1 MKTVL
6 LKSINKDIEV
16 LIRNELLGKKCTL
29 ADQSSDEMYKK
40 QINMFRE
47 KLKNKDFII
56 KDLLQSIKKIKT
68 KSFPVQSI
76 TSCMSRFEANLV
88 PANT

>member
-1 MKTVL
+1 
-6 LKSINKDIEV
+6 
-16 LIRNELLGKKCTL
+16 
-29 ADQSSDEMYKK
+29 
-40 QINMFRE
+40 MFRE